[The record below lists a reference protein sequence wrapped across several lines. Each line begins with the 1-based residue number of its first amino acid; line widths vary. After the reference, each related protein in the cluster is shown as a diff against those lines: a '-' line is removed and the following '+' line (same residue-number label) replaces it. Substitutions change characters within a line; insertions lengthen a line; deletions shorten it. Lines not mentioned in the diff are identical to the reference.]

1 MDGLKPLIEAFGFRH
16 GIELFIFLAGFPVVR
31 YCARTYWDKKKKSPE
46 ILSLTAWALLGC
58 WYLWAFYGERY
69 TPHPFIEFAALL
81 VLTVAWLCGLWFSLF
96 ADDRRIKVLR
106 ADGAR
111 LQEQGLHRAAA
122 EKFRSAL
129 EGLSLP
135 QNRKH
140 YFDTLY
146 RLGECELQTGPPA
159 AARKDFEDLVA
170 HAVALNDPAWHSRG
184 VCGLGCVDYLC
195 DDRNDVALQEFQQAI
210 ELSQNA
216 KDPEGEAAA
225 RRDLGDLHRFLGH
238 FSEARREY
246 DQALLLFRSRRNPAG
261 EAGVLRGLG
270 DLELASA
277 VNGGRARE
285 YLEAA
290 AKLYK
295 SAHYAPGIA
304 NTQLILGRLER
315 ILGNYN
321 AARQHFRSASATFQN
336 SGDKLGYANGLLLLG
351 EADRELS
358 SNEEARNNFT
368 RALDLF
374 MAENE
379 NEGKANCLRDLGYL
393 DVVRAELP
401 EARKKYVEARR
412 LYVQQGDR
420 LGQGNIFKALGDLEA
435 ILGKYDLCRTYF
447 DDASRLFTVERSDSD
462 LADLALRRARLEY
475 ELAAFSKARQCCQE
489 ALAVIAPGNQLDA
502 AFADNFL
509 AQLEVTLGDY
519 SSAQTRLEK
528 CRAYF
533 NKSGHASEEAEA
545 LRGLADVL
553 AATGKP
559 DKATQLYAA
568 AKAIFQKTEDVLGE
582 GSVLLRTAELERS
595 RNRNDLAGQY
605 LDAAQKIFD
614 AAGYQMRQADVL
626 LARGELAKALQD
638 PARAKTNFAA
648 ARTLYDSLGN
658 RFGAARADFADAQ
671 LGGSGASG
679 LFTVAQA
686 SFTILGLPHWAQK
699 AQAEIDKLKVP
710 TPHN

>member
-81 VLTVAWLCGLWFSLF
+81 VLTAAWLCGLWFSLF

-135 QNRKH
+135 QDRKH

-146 RLGECELQTGPPA
+146 RLGECELQTGPAA

-170 HAVALNDPAWHSRG
+170 HAVELNDPAWHSRG
-184 VCGLGCVDYLC
+184 VCGLGRLDYLGGN
-195 DDRNDVALQEFQQAI
+195 NDLALQEFQQAI
-210 ELSQNA
+210 TLSQQA
-216 KDPEGEAAA
+216 KDQDGEATA
-225 RRDLGDLHRFLGH
+225 RRYLADLYRFLGQAP
-238 FSEARREY
+238 EARREY
-246 DQALLLFRSRRNPAG
+246 ELALSAFRSSRHAAG

-277 VNGGRARE
+277 VNGGKARQ
-285 YLEAA
+285 YLQ
-290 AKLYK
+290 
-295 SAHYAPGIA
+295 SADKIYQATHYAPGAA
-304 NTQLILGRLER
+304 NTQLSLGRLER
-315 ILGNYN
+315 IQGNFN
-321 AARQHFRSASATFQN
+321 AARQHYRSASAIFQTTD
-336 SGDKLGYANGLLLLG
+336 DKLGYANSLLLLG
-351 EADRELS
+351 ETDRELGA
-358 SNEEARNNFT
+358 NDQARNNFSQ
-368 RALDLF
+368 ALELF
-374 MAENE
+374 TAENE
-379 NEGKANCLRDLGYL
+379 NDGKANCLRGLGHLDLMRGQL
-393 DVVRAELP
+393 ED
-401 EARKKYVEARR
+401 ARKKYVEARA
-412 LYVQQGDR
+412 LYIQQSDR
-420 LGQGNIFKALGDLEA
+420 LGEGNILAGLGDLES
-435 ILGKYDLCRTYF
+435 ILGRYDLGRTYY
-447 DDASRLFTVERSDSD
+447 DDAVKLFTLEQSNSS
-462 LADLALRRARLEY
+462 LAALALRRARLEY
-475 ELAAFSKARQCCQE
+475 ELANFPKARQSYAD
-489 ALAVIAPGNQLDA
+489 ALVAIGPGDPLDTAIADI
-502 AFADNFL
+502 FL
-509 AQLEVTLGDY
+509 GQLECTLGDY
-519 SSAQTRLEK
+519 PSAQARLEK

-533 NKSGHASEEAEA
+533 NKSGHVSEEAES
-545 LRGLADVL
+545 LRGLADVA

-559 DKATQLYAA
+559 DIASQLYAA
-568 AKAIFQKTEDVLGE
+568 AKAIFQKTEDVLDE
-582 GSVLLRTAELERS
+582 GSVLLRAAELERS
-595 RNRNDLAGQY
+595 RNKSDLAGQY

-638 PARAKTNFAA
+638 PAKAKTDFAA

-710 TPHN
+710 SPHN